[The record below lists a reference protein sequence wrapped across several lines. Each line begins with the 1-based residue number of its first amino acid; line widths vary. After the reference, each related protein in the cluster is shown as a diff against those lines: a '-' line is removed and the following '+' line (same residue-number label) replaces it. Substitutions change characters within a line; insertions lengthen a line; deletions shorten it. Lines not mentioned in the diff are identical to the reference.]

1 MDHLE
6 FCERLSIVSST
17 LTIWI
22 DRQWIIPELTG
33 PELTGQELTGQ
44 NEAFHDADL
53 ARGLL
58 ILDLSQSMGVNQDG
72 IDVIMALVDQV
83 HGLRSKLHALTD
95 AVREQDGDVARSV
108 VRKLEGMR

>member
-1 MDHLE
+1 MNHLE

-22 DRQWIIPELTG
+22 DRHWIIPELT
-33 PELTGQELTGQ
+33 EEDET
-44 NEAFHDADL
+44 FHDADL

-95 AVREQDGDVARSV
+95 AIREQDREISERV

>member
-6 FCERLSIVSST
+6 FCERLRIVSST

-22 DRQWIIPELTG
+22 DRQWIIPELT
-33 PELTGQELTGQ
+33 EEDET
-44 NEAFHDADL
+44 FHDADL

-95 AVREQDGDVARSV
+95 AIREQDREIAERV

>member
-22 DRQWIIPELTG
+22 DRQWIIPELT
-33 PELTGQELTGQ
+33 EEDET
-44 NEAFHDADL
+44 FHDADL

-95 AVREQDGDVARSV
+95 AIREQDREIAERV

>member
-22 DRQWIIPELTG
+22 DRQWIIPELT
-33 PELTGQELTGQ
+33 EEDET
-44 NEAFHDADL
+44 FHDADL

-95 AVREQDGDVARSV
+95 AVREQDREIAERV

>member
-22 DRQWIIPELTG
+22 DRQWIIPELT
-33 PELTGQELTGQ
+33 EEA
-44 NEAFHDADL
+44 EAFHDADL

-58 ILDLSQSMGVNQDG
+58 ILDLSESMGVNQDG

-83 HGLRSKLHALTD
+83 HGLRAKLHALTD
-95 AVREQDGDVARSV
+95 AVRDEDTQ
-108 VRKLEGMR
+108 VRQRIIEGLTRHR

>member
-22 DRQWIIPELTG
+22 DRQWIIPELT
-33 PELTGQELTGQ
+33 EQDET
-44 NEAFHDADL
+44 FHDADL

-58 ILDLSQSMGVNQDG
+58 ILDLSESMGVNQDG

-83 HGLRSKLHALTD
+83 HGLRTKLQAL
-95 AVREQDGDVARSV
+95 AEAIRQQDDDTALRV
-108 VRKLEGMR
+108 VKSLEVMR

>member
-22 DRQWIIPELTG
+22 DRQWIIPELT
-33 PELTGQELTGQ
+33 EEA
-44 NEAFHDADL
+44 EAFHDADL

-58 ILDLSQSMGVNQDG
+58 IIDLSDSMGVNQDG

-83 HGLRSKLHALTD
+83 HGLRAKLHALTD
-95 AVREQDGDVARSV
+95 AVREQDSEIAARV
-108 VRKLEGMR
+108 VKKLESMR

>member
-6 FCERLSIVSST
+6 YCERLSIVSST

-22 DRQWIIPELTG
+22 DRQWIIPEMS
-33 PELTGQELTGQ
+33 QEIA
-44 NEAFHDADL
+44 EFRDADL

-58 ILDLSQSMGVNQDG
+58 ILDLSETMGVNQDG

-83 HGLRSKLHALTD
+83 HGLRAKLHALAD
-95 AVREQDGDVARSV
+95 AVREQDDDIPQRV
-108 VRKLEGMR
+108 VKRLENGR